1 MKRRILSTSIA
12 LVAAMQAGQ
21 SSADS
26 ILEEV
31 IVTAQKREQ
40 AITDVA
46 LTVTAINGD
55 VARAMGIEDARDV
68 AFMATNVDIKNG
80 AVGDANPA
88 ITVRGIGMNNF
99 NANS

>member
-55 VARAMGIEDARDV
+55 VARAMGIEDARIVRRHLTSQLTLQVRELFARRDQRRV
-68 AFMATNVDIKNG
+68 E
-80 AVGDANPA
+80 AV
-88 ITVRGIGMNNF
+88 
-99 NANS
+99 SS